1 MEMVTHRI
9 KIRAFGM
16 IAEKLGADC
25 LDLDSIPTT
34 EVLRGYLYQQFPELE
49 KMKFGIA
56 INKKL
61 VSGNQPIPN
70 EAEVA
75 LLPPFSGG

>member
-1 MEMVTHRI
+1 
-9 KIRAFGM
+9 M
-16 IAEKLGADC
+16 IAEKLGTDSM
-25 LDLDSIPTT
+25 DMESIPNT
-34 EVLRGYLYQQFPELE
+34 EVLKGYLYQQFPDLE

-56 INKKL
+56 INKKMI
-61 VSGNQPIPN
+61 SGNQPIPN